1 MVIHVL
7 DRSAFS
13 ARIIWLWNS
22 MRIEPIGGM
31 IMKMIWTKNLEI
43 LHLSILYN
51 FFSIILFLQDLNSS
65 FF

>member
-13 ARIIWLWNS
+13 VRIIWLWNS

>member
-13 ARIIWLWNS
+13 VRIIWLWNS

-65 FF
+65 LF